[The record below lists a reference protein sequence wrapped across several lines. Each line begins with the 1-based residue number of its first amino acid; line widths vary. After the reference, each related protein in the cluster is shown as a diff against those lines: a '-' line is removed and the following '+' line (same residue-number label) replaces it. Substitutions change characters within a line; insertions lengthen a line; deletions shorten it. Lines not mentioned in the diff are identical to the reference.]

1 MKCEFKNYLF
11 IYNIKLI
18 ELNTNLKNDNN
29 FQIFFFVLLVIKKL
43 FLLTQPNM
51 LFIF

>member
-29 FQIFFFVLLVIKKL
+29 FQTFFFLFYLL
-43 FLLTQPNM
+43 
-51 LFIF
+51 